1 MENIVYERDY
11 EKEKPKQANRQ
22 RQGVS
27 IAIFNH
33 LMTSETFNAMEDAY
47 IKMPR
52 VVNEA
57 HQAAYDRILD
67 ALDQIAKIFGGK
79 IKGEVDYQ
87 NWEASI
93 YIILPFIE
101 FSTEEELKLLG
112 DIANNSQTV
121 TFTPTPDGSVRMKL
135 LINYFDVIGNSND
148 TLVNEVASCPE
159 LAAMLEEADRAEKK
173 QVMANPEIAMLV
185 RLGADSTG
193 VSEIEYLDRL
203 VTFLR
208 NPPEDFTEK
217 VQNWIERY
225 SEK

>member
-11 EKEKPKQANRQ
+11 KDRKPKQING
-22 RQGVS
+22 QGQEIS
-27 IAIFNH
+27 TAIFNY
-33 LMTSETFNAMEDAY
+33 LMTSGTFNAMEDAY

-93 YIILPFIE
+93 YIILPFVE
-101 FSTEEELKLLG
+101 FSTEDELKLLR
-112 DIANNSQTV
+112 DIASNSQTV
-121 TFTPTPDGSVRMKL
+121 IFTPTPDGNVRMKL
-135 LINYFDVIGNSND
+135 LINYFDVIGNIDD
-148 TLVNEVASCPE
+148 TLENEIANCPE
-159 LAAMLEEADRAEKK
+159 LVAMLEEADRAEKK
-173 QVMANPEIAMLV
+173 QLMASPEIAMLV
-185 RLGADSTG
+185 QLGADSTG

-203 VTFLR
+203 VSFLR
-208 NPPEDFTEK
+208 NPPNEFTERIRGWMDCHIK
-217 VQNWIERY
+217 
-225 SEK
+225 